1 MKKSLFV
8 LGVAVVALAS
18 CTNEEVTEVAQNRV
32 IGFNSFVNN
41 NTKAVTEVNSLANSE
56 FYVFGMYDADQT
68 TWGKTVF
75 SNELGS
81 TVHYWEPSSYYRFG
95 AYADGAAGDL
105 ATATAVS
112 FAAGTGTNG
121 TLTFTSYT
129 PDDAKDLVAAVASA
143 STGADVSSQD
153 AVSLN
158 FKHMLSQVA
167 FEFTTDAA
175 DHYTLVISNVKINNA
190 VSKATGTYDGSVS
203 WPTPEE
209 SKGYTYED
217 FAVDK
222 NVDIANS
229 AQNYTASQTK
239 LVIPQ
244 DGTDALTVTFTA
256 TLSDT
261 NYPSNPTKTKNFTGY
276 LSFSGTDKNDPEI
289 SLAENTWTPGYRYK
303 YTTKITADM
312 IDDELKDKEI
322 EFTTSVDSWKD
333 ATDTTITPSAN

>member
-41 NTKAVTEVNSLANSE
+41 NTKAVTEVSSLANSE
-56 FYVFGMYDADQT
+56 FYVFGMYDVDQT
-68 TWGKTVF
+68 TWGKPVF

-95 AYADGAAGDL
+95 AYADGKADKL
-105 ATATAVS
+105 TATSEVS
-112 FAAGTGTNG
+112 FAPETGTNG

-129 PDDAKDLVAAVASA
+129 PGDDLVAAVASA
-143 STGADVSSQD
+143 STDADVSNES

-175 DHYTLVISNVKINNA
+175 DHYTLVISNVKINGA
-190 VSKATGTYDGSVS
+190 VSTATGTYDGSVS
-203 WPTPEE
+203 WSTPEE
-209 SKGYTYED
+209 SNGYTYED
-217 FAVDK
+217 FEVDK

-244 DGTDALTVTFTA
+244 DGTDGLTVTFTA

-276 LSFSGTDKNDPEI
+276 LSFSGKDKNDPDI
-289 SLAENTWTPGYRYK
+289 SLAENTWTPGYCYK

-312 IDDELKDKEI
+312 IDDELKDKKI